1 MNCDVRSFILIALIS
16 IYRKF
21 IRGATLKNYDVRSF
35 IWIVFY
41 QSILKVD

>member
-1 MNCDVRSFILIALIS
+1 MNCDVRSSIWIVLIS

-35 IWIVFY
+35 IWIVFD